1 MARKTKPTMRSLF
14 EGVNPERFRVTTF
27 RLTEE
32 QHAWLERMAT
42 RLQKRRGGRGKADA
56 SAVLRMVL
64 DRAIAEEPD

>member
-1 MARKTKPTMRSLF
+1 MARKKKPTMRSLF
-14 EGVNPERFRVTTF
+14 EGVNPERFKVTTV

-42 RLQKRRGGRGKADA
+42 RLQKRRGRGKADA